1 MRIVLFLIT
10 ISLLH
15 VSCGRL
21 KTDKGLNSAAYDG
34 DVEKVK
40 LLIENGHDVNGKG
53 WDGDTP
59 LANAI
64 REEHPKIVELL
75 LSNGAS
81 IENEFVRDAI
91 HECKNQ
97 KIIDLIEHHY

>member
-10 ISLLH
+10 ISLLI
-15 VSCGRL
+15 VSCARL
-21 KTDKGLNSAAYDG
+21 QTDEGLNSAAYNG
-34 DVEKVK
+34 DLEKVK

-75 LSNGAS
+75 LSKGAS
-81 IENEFVRDAI
+81 IENDFVQDAI

-97 KIIDLIEHHY
+97 KIMDLIEHYY